1 MVKQKTGVKANTLFT
16 ADNLYILN
24 GMNSESVDLIY
35 LDPPFNSK
43 RMYEAPVGSKAAG
56 SAFKDMWTRSD
67 VDEAYL
73 ENLFTKYPFTLFLLG
88 GYHSRSTATKR
99 VKYNITFFATGFYYS
114 V

>member
-56 SAFKDMWTRSD
+56 SAFKDMWTWSD
-67 VDEAYL
+67 VQFL
-73 ENLFTKYPFTLFLLG
+73 CFCIKKNNIVFFRKIICRCFLFFITPHNLISKIIFTKNP
-88 GYHSRSTATKR
+88 
-99 VKYNITFFATGFYYS
+99 I
-114 V
+114 

>member
-56 SAFKDMWTRSD
+56 SAFKDMWTWSD
-67 VDEAYL
+67 LDEAYL
-73 ENLFTKYPFTLFLLG
+73 ENLFTKYPFIFYSNRKEMHGEAILFNLHG
-88 GYHSRSTATKR
+88 TANR
-99 VKYNITFFATGFYYS
+99 NF
-114 V
+114 